1 MSQTQPPPT
10 RQPASESTPAGRNMS
25 EWFRQ
30 ADRYVRTVRTF
41 GSTSPNAVSARE
53 RAIEDLLGILDFHA
67 PLTLHCTPLEL
78 WLGDEVV
85 VRPPA
90 GGESDLAMERRV
102 PFLLYRDGIRTLT
115 FARETT
121 REDAI
126 ALLDALARVA
136 TQHATHE
143 DLVTLL
149 WEADLT
155 GLRID
160 LAPLHQSFRPRS
172 GHDPAVAPALALPL
186 GTDDVAALA
195 GDTGELPAF
204 ADWPLPTTTVDPA
217 AAWRTLAPGDAE
229 ARAELR
235 ARWEREQSGPWSDG
249 VGRLVDE
256 VLAAANDAD
265 TQIALAHALVT
276 WLAGSLQLCEW
287 REAGEAIAALGRVD
301 PGGARS
307 AAPLTSMLQSLDAEA
322 IAERLDESEPEAQA
336 QCFALAVRIG
346 RPALDLMVGVLAT
359 ATRVRLR
366 AAATT
371 ALAYLCADEPTAL
384 ARYLTDSRWYLVR
397 NIVFVLG
404 QIGGSEIVPLL
415 AGCARHGDARVRR
428 AVVHALGQVPP
439 AERQPLLAAVL
450 ESDDAQTVSAAL
462 AMLARDTG
470 PGLTAVLLERV
481 TALDFEQRHDDVKS
495 ALITALGDTAD
506 DSAIAALE
514 PLVQKGG
521 WFARRTAERAAA
533 AQALARI
540 GSSRALAVLHAGLQS
555 RSEAIRSSC
564 QEALARQHGPHGRT
578 A

>member
-1 MSQTQPPPT
+1 MAHTQPPPS

-30 ADRYVRTVRTF
+30 ADRFVRTVRTF
-41 GSTSPNAVSARE
+41 GDASPNALAARE
-53 RAIEDLLGILDFHA
+53 RAIEHLLGVLDFHA

-78 WLGDEVV
+78 WLGDEAV
-85 VRPPA
+85 VRAPA
-90 GGESDLAMERRV
+90 GGEGEIEMERRL

-121 REDAI
+121 RADAT

-149 WEADLT
+149 WEADLA

-160 LAPLHQSFRPRS
+160 LAPLHQSFRPR
-172 GHDPAVAPALALPL
+172 GGADAAVLPGPADVADALPAPAAN
-186 GTDDVAALA
+186 
-195 GDTGELPAF
+195 GEPLPAF
-204 ADWPLPTTTVDPA
+204 ADWPLPANGTEPA
-217 AAWRTLAPGDAE
+217 TAWRALAPVADE

-235 ARWEREQSGPWSDG
+235 ARWERERSGPWSDG
-249 VGRLVDE
+249 VGRLVDD
-256 VLAAANDAD
+256 VLAVANDAD

-276 WLAGSLQLCEW
+276 WLAGSLQRCEW

-301 PGGARS
+301 PDGARS
-307 AAPLTSMLQSLDAEA
+307 AAPLTSVLQSLDAEA
-322 IAERLDESEPEAQA
+322 IAERLDESEPDAQA

-384 ARYLTDSRWYLVR
+384 ARYLADSRWYLVR

-404 QIGGSEIVPLL
+404 QIGGSDIVPLL

-462 AMLARDTG
+462 AMLARDAG
-470 PGLTAVLLERV
+470 PGLTAVVLERV

-495 ALITALGDTAD
+495 ALIAALGDTAD
-506 DSAIAALE
+506 DSAIEALGS
-514 PLVQKGG
+514 LVQKGG

-540 GSSRALAVLHAGLQS
+540 GSPRALAVLHAGLQS
-555 RSEAIRSSC
+555 RAEAIRACC

>member
-1 MSQTQPPPT
+1 MAHTQQPPS

-41 GSTSPNAVSARE
+41 GDSSPNALSARE
-53 RAIEDLLGILDFHA
+53 RAIEHLLGVLDFHA

-78 WLGDEVV
+78 WLGDEAV
-85 VRPPA
+85 VRAPS
-90 GGESDLAMERRV
+90 GGEGELAMERRL

-121 REDAI
+121 REDAA
-126 ALLDALARVA
+126 ALLDGLARVA

-149 WEADLT
+149 WEAELV

-160 LAPLHQSFRPRS
+160 LAPLHQSFRPH
-172 GHDPAVAPALALPL
+172 GGPDPSVPPASTDALDGSHAPGANGAP
-186 GTDDVAALA
+186 
-195 GDTGELPAF
+195 PRAF
-204 ADWPLPTTTVDPA
+204 ADWPLPETFADPV
-217 AAWRTLAPGDAE
+217 AAWRALAPLEAE

-235 ARWEREQSGPWSDG
+235 ARWEQEHTGAWSDG
-249 VGRLVDE
+249 VGRLVDD
-256 VLAAANDAD
+256 VLAVANDAD
-265 TQIALAHALVT
+265 TQVALAHALVT
-276 WLAGSLQLCEW
+276 WLAGSLQRCEW
-287 REAGEAIAALGRVD
+287 REAGEAIAALHRVD
-301 PGGARS
+301 PDGTRS
-307 AAPLTSMLQSLDAEA
+307 AAPLTSVLQALDAEA
-322 IAERLDESEPEAQA
+322 IAERLDESEPDAQA

-371 ALAYLCADEPTAL
+371 ALAYLCADDPTAL
-384 ARYLTDSRWYLVR
+384 ARYLADSRWYLVR

-404 QIGGSEIVPLL
+404 QIGGSGIVPLL
-415 AGCARHGDARVRR
+415 TSCTRHGDARVRR
-428 AVVHALGQVPP
+428 AIVHALGQVPP

-450 ESDDAQTVSAAL
+450 ESDDAQAVSAAL
-462 AMLARDTG
+462 AMLARDAG

-481 TALDFEQRHDDVKS
+481 TALDFAQRHDDVKS

-506 DSAIAALE
+506 DSAIGALE

-540 GSSRALAVLHAGLQS
+540 GSPRALAVLHAGLQS
-555 RSEAIRSSC
+555 RAEAIRACC